1 MAAGARLAAI
11 NVGRR
16 GKVTGVV
23 VVGEE
28 GEDGQVYAG
37 ERIEEVGE
45 GGG

>member
-1 MAAGARLAAI
+1 MAAGSRLEAI

-28 GEDGQVYAG
+28 
-37 ERIEEVGE
+37 RSKT
-45 GGG
+45 